1 MRELFVKF
9 KRIKQYRRELVAV
22 TSFLSSFISNPN
34 HWSTTT
40 FRRPASSIC
49 LLMTTTAELWNEP
62 VFPLFNLLIFS
73 YCINYTYF
81 SHPFLLQLQPTAI
94 IIAVWLHVCI
104 HRCLRPKNG
113 KKQHEERTA
122 GRRILFNDQPPPL
135 SSTHDGRAV
144 TRHGYQKKITHHV
157 LRGTYRWV
165 LDVS

>member
-1 MRELFVKF
+1 MKF

-113 KKQHEERTA
+113 KKNTKR
-122 GRRILFNDQPPPL
+122 GRRDAEYSLTINLHLSPPPMTVGQ
-135 SSTHDGRAV
+135 SP
-144 TRHGYQKKITHHV
+144 
-157 LRGTYRWV
+157 GTVIKRR
-165 LDVS
+165 SRIMC